1 MLPLRRLRRLKGRSL
16 RDLAREAGV
25 AGAVDTVLDLG
36 HRARRLRPSTMG
48 RLAAALGVAIAE
60 VDQFHE
66 DDPSAL
72 LPR

>member
-1 MLPLRRLRRLKGRSL
+1 
-16 RDLAREAGV
+16 
-25 AGAVDTVLDLG
+25 
-36 HRARRLRPSTMG
+36 MG